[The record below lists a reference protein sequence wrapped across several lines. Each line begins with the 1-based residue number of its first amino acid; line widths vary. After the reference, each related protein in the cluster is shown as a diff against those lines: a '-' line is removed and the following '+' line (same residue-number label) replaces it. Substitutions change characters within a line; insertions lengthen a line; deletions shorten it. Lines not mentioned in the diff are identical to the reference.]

1 MNKLTVVAAAFSL
14 LAAVSCKKEIP
25 EAAPVETV
33 KEVVPTQN
41 ILTRNV
47 GKYPTDI
54 KLFEDKDLTDRLKK
68 LMGADYDEMVKNF
81 NVVSPVKAEN
91 EVYRA
96 NGCMQHNCPG
106 YYAFIY
112 FDAKNDNLNVLIDRD
127 GKVKEYAEKGKIEI
141 SEELKTR

>member
-1 MNKLTVVAAAFSL
+1 MVCAAAFSL
-14 LAAVSCKKEIP
+14 LAAVSCKKE
-25 EAAPVETV
+25 APKTAPAETV
-33 KEVVPTQN
+33 KEVVLTQN
-41 ILTRNV
+41 ILTKNV

-54 KLFEDKDLTDRLKK
+54 KLFEDKELTDRLKK

-81 NVVSPVKAEN
+81 NVVSPIKAEN

-127 GKVKEYAEKGKIEI
+127 GKVKEYAEKGKIEV
-141 SEELKTR
+141 SDELKTR